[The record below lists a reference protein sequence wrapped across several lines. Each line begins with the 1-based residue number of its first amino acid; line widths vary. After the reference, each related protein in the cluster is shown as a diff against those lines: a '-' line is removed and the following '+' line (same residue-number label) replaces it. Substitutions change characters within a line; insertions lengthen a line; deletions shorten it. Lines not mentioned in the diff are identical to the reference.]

1 MKKTFICHDLSGTEK
16 AAGEIA
22 ALLQGRE
29 VLAYFGDLGAGKTT
43 FTRYLCAALGVRDEV
58 TSPTFAMVHE
68 YHTGPFPVYHFD
80 MYRVDGEDSLF
91 STGYYDYLGAGLLL
105 IEWSENI
112 EELLPADAWRLT
124 LSYGEQEGERI
135 IRLENQL

>member
-1 MKKTFICHDLSGTEK
+1 MEKTFICHNLADTEK

-22 ALLQGRE
+22 GMLSGRE

-43 FTRYLCAALGVRDEV
+43 LTRYLCAALGVKDEV

-91 STGYYDYLGAGLLL
+91 STGYYDYLGNGLLL

-112 EELLPADAWRLT
+112 EDLLPADAWRLT
-124 LSYGEQEGERI
+124 LSYGESACERI
-135 IRLENQL
+135 IRLERNE

>member
-1 MKKTFICHDLSGTEK
+1 MKKTFICHNLSETEQ
-16 AAGEIA
+16 AATEIA
-22 ALLQGRE
+22 GMLQGKE

-43 FTRYLCAALGVRDEV
+43 FSRYLCKALGVRDEV

-91 STGYYDYLGAGLLL
+91 STGYYDYLGTGLLL

-124 LSYGEQEGERI
+124 LSYGSHENERI
-135 IRLENQL
+135 LRLENNE

>member
-1 MKKTFICHDLSGTEK
+1 MKNRYLCRNLAETEAAASAIASLLSGTE
-16 AAGEIA
+16 
-22 ALLQGRE
+22 
-29 VLAYFGDLGAGKTT
+29 VLAFFGDLGAGKTT
-43 FTRYLCAALGVRDEV
+43 FIRCLCAALGVKDEV

-91 STGYYDYLGAGLLL
+91 STGYYDYLGSGLLL

-112 EELLPADAWRLT
+112 ETLLPADAWRLT
-124 LSYGEQEGERI
+124 LTYGEQEGERI
-135 IRLENQL
+135 ITLENEA

>member
-1 MKKTFICHDLSGTEK
+1 MEKEFICHSLSETEQ
-16 AAGEIA
+16 AAREIA
-22 ALLQGRE
+22 TLLKGRE

-43 FTRYLCAALGVRDEV
+43 FSRYLCKALGVTDEV

-91 STGYYDYLGAGLLL
+91 STGYYDYLGTGLLL

-112 EELLPADAWRLT
+112 EELLPADAWRLS
-124 LSYGEQEGERI
+124 LSYGAGENERI
-135 IRLENQL
+135 IRLEYNG

>member
-1 MKKTFICHDLSGTEK
+1 MEKTFVCRSLADTER
-16 AAGEIA
+16 AAREVAG
-22 ALLQGRE
+22 LLKGRE

-43 FTRYLCAALGVRDEV
+43 FSRYLCAALGVKDEV

-68 YHTGPFPVYHFD
+68 YHSGPFPVYHFD
-80 MYRVDGEDSLF
+80 MYRVKGEDGLF

-112 EELLPADAWRLT
+112 EELLPVDAWRLT
-124 LSYGEQEGERI
+124 FSYGEGAQERT
-135 IRLENQL
+135 IRLENDA

>member
-1 MKKTFICHDLSGTEK
+1 MEKVFICHSLAETEQ
-16 AAGEIA
+16 AAAEIA
-22 ALLQGRE
+22 ALLKGRE

-43 FTRYLCAALGVRDEV
+43 FSRYLCKALGVKDEV

-80 MYRVDGEDSLF
+80 MYRVNGEDSLF

-112 EELLPADAWRLT
+112 EDLLPADAWRLS
-124 LSYGEQEGERI
+124 LSYGEKENERI
-135 IRLENQL
+135 IRLENDA

>member
-1 MKKTFICHDLSGTEK
+1 MEKTFICRSLEETER
-16 AAGEIA
+16 AASEIA
-22 ALLQGRE
+22 GLLKGRE

-43 FTRYLCAALGVRDEV
+43 FSRYLCKALGVSDEV

-68 YHTGPFPVYHFD
+68 YHTGPFPIYHFD

-91 STGYYDYLGAGLLL
+91 STGYYDYLGTGLLL

-112 EELLPADAWRLT
+112 ENLLPADAWRLT
-124 LSYGEQEGERI
+124 LSYGEGESERI
-135 IRLENQL
+135 IRLENNT

>member
-1 MKKTFICHDLSGTEK
+1 MKNRYLCRSLSETKAAACAIAPMLQGTET
-16 AAGEIA
+16 
-22 ALLQGRE
+22 
-29 VLAYFGDLGAGKTT
+29 LAFFGDLGVGKTT
-43 FTRYLCAALGVRDEV
+43 FIRCLCEALGVKDEV

-80 MYRVDGEDSLF
+80 MYRVDGADSLF

-112 EELLPADAWRLT
+112 ESLLPADAWRLT
-124 LSYGEQEGERI
+124 LSYGETEGERI
-135 IRLENQL
+135 LILENGK

>member
-1 MKKTFICHDLSGTEK
+1 MEKTFVSHNLADTEK
-16 AAGEIA
+16 VASEIA
-22 ALLQGRE
+22 GLLTGRE

-43 FTRYLCAALGVRDEV
+43 LTRYLCAALGVKDEV

-91 STGYYDYLGAGLLL
+91 STGYYDYLGNGLLL

-112 EELLPADAWRLT
+112 EELLPADVWRLT
-124 LSYGEQEGERI
+124 LSYGETETERI
-135 IRLENQL
+135 IRLERNE